1 MHSFW
6 LQFWMKTKES
16 YREML
21 QNKISQMKSNV
32 SPKCDIIETN
42 TLLIRFRSLFINIYK
57 SCFLTLLLK
66 SSGKFSMKYSAVC
79 FPSVKWNH
87 VSMALLC
94 QQGKQ
99 HSIGNFNQPLFET
112 YMPSEQSFLHQLSQ
126 SVPSPSEAWLQF
138 LKQVTFKMTLLSL
151 LSQPWSHTEE

>member
-6 LQFWMKTKES
+6 LQFRMKTKES
-16 YREML
+16 YREL
-21 QNKISQMKSNV
+21 LRNKISQMKSNAN
-32 SPKCDIIETN
+32 PKCDIIETN
-42 TLLIRFRSLFINIYK
+42 TLLIRFRSLLINIYK
-57 SCFLTLLLK
+57 SYFLTLLLK

-79 FPSVKWNH
+79 FPSVKWNY

-99 HSIGNFNQPLFET
+99 HSIGNLNQPLFEIYT
-112 YMPSEQSFLHQLSQ
+112 PSERSFLHQWSQ

-138 LKQVTFKMTLLSL
+138 LKWLSKWLSSPL
-151 LSQPWSHTEE
+151 LSQPWSLIEE